1 MSINSRSFLLRRSQQ
16 AKRLADNPS
25 IPTQAQETSSSASK
39 ARTAARRSES
49 RTSANKVQPDSRT
62 SSPSGTQVLR
72 TYANPVLKK
81 PVKKNER
88 SKKMSQA
95 FGASQV
101 RTSGNVTVGNEVS
114 AQTISVKKP
123 TYRKKKI

>member
-16 AKRLADNPS
+16 AKRLTGNPS
-25 IPTQAQETSSSASK
+25 IPTQPQETSSSASK

-49 RTSANKVQPDSRT
+49 RTSSNKVQSDSRT

-72 TYANPVLKK
+72 TYANPALKK

-101 RTSGNVTVGNEVS
+101 RTSGNVTVGNEAS